1 MTAADKIWDGL
12 LPVAAFV
19 FSTAAAG
26 ALLVAANLVVSVL
39 DDVALL
45 VAERTGA
52 GLGVFGVPVRSNHGL
67 LFVTLDLMVTVDR
80 LHCNVK
86 HHLLKGQ
93 RCTH

>member
-1 MTAADKIWDGL
+1 ML
-12 LPVAAFV
+12 FPVAAFV

-52 GLGVFGVPVRSNHGL
+52 GLGVFGVPVRSNHWL
-67 LFVTLDLMVTVDR
+67 LFVAFDLMITNDR
-80 LHCNVK
+80 PNCNVK
-86 HHLLKGQ
+86 HHLPKGQ
-93 RCTH
+93 RFTH